1 MSNFI
6 YNSYSVEHT
15 GVVQFYRTEE
25 QRLADAGQ
33 VRRGVQHARQ
43 PLLSYVIA
51 GAAVLVLI
59 LANWFESFETQNSV
73 PMLTAWAMLWAMAFA
88 SIMLFSTP
96 VRRAVRMA
104 RSGYRAWVKSRQQ
117 AASDE
122 RVWNAALQ
130 DARLMADLARAM
142 DRQSR

>member
-1 MSNFI
+1 MSNCI
-6 YNSYSVEHT
+6 YNSYSVENT

-33 VRRGVQHARQ
+33 VSRGVKHARQ
-43 PLLSYVIA
+43 PLLTYVIA
-51 GAAVLVLI
+51 GAAALVLI
-59 LANWFESFETQNSV
+59 LANWFESSEAQGL
-73 PMLTAWAMLWAMAFA
+73 PMLTAWAVLWAMAFA
-88 SIMLFSTP
+88 SITLFSTP

-104 RSGYRAWVKSRQQ
+104 RSGYRAWDHSRQQ
-117 AASDE
+117 AAADE
-122 RVWNAALQ
+122 RIWNAALQ

>member
-6 YNSYSVEHT
+6 YNSYSVENT

-33 VRRGVQHARQ
+33 VSRGVKHARQ

-51 GAAVLVLI
+51 GAAALVLI
-59 LANWFESFETQNSV
+59 LANCFESSEVQGL
-73 PMLTAWAMLWAMAFA
+73 PMLTAWAVLWAMAFA
-88 SIMLFSTP
+88 SITLFSTP

-104 RSGYRAWVKSRQQ
+104 RSGYRAWVNSRQQ
-117 AASDE
+117 AAADE
-122 RVWNAALQ
+122 RIWNAALQ

>member
-6 YNSYSVEHT
+6 YNSYSVENT

-33 VRRGVQHARQ
+33 VSRGVKHARQ

-51 GAAVLVLI
+51 GAAALVLI
-59 LANWFESFETQNSV
+59 LANWFESSEAQGL
-73 PMLTAWAMLWAMAFA
+73 PMLTAWAVLWAMAFA
-88 SIMLFSTP
+88 SITLFSTP

-104 RSGYRAWVKSRQQ
+104 RSGYRAWVSSRQQ
-117 AASDE
+117 AAADE
-122 RVWNAALQ
+122 RIWNAALQ